1 MSLEPPPGKYYWPG
15 SESHEAYTTIKPK
28 YIPANARDTKL
39 TRKIYPFTTLITG
52 SESHSAEPMNQKEP
66 CGCGVLHTKKYP
78 I

>member
-1 MSLEPPPGKYYWPG
+1 MSLDPPPGKYYWPG

-28 YIPANARDTKL
+28 YIAANARDAKL
-39 TRKIYPFTTLITG
+39 TRKIYPSTTLITG
-52 SESHSAEPMNQKEP
+52 SESHSAEPNQKEP